1 MNPIDELRAARP
13 AHLGDDP
20 VDERTRA
27 AELSY
32 AMSQPRQARRRRKVV
47 RPVWGLGLAGAAA
60 AVTAVAVVLA
70 GNGAAPTPRAPD
82 GGGRIATATDV
93 PDGAGSTVNPD
104 GSGSTASPGGTA
116 APRVTLSA
124 RDVLLAA
131 AEKADRQPERT
142 GDYWHTASVSR
153 TLSTV
158 AEGGY
163 EMATESRDEMWTPSA
178 TGGEQWSRSQ
188 SLGTRPATAED
199 RKAWEAAG
207 SPEKVEVAVP
217 GKGGSLVLETGT
229 APGKVRT
236 SHSPLVDGDKV
247 FWLGRNVTMKDLRG
261 LPSDPDDLKKW
272 LLRSYEGHDTES
284 SSTPMASGVWLFK
297 VSAGL
302 ITDMPVTPQVR
313 GAAFRMLAELDTVKV
328 IENVTDAQG
337 RQGTAVSIEERIKS
351 GAVLENRL
359 IFDESTGRA
368 LANENVVVKPGG
380 LQAAFEPGEVFSSTA
395 VLEAGWTDDKP

>member
-1 MNPIDELRAARP
+1 MNPIDELRAVRP
-13 AHLGDDP
+13 AHLGDRP

-27 AELSY
+27 AELAY
-32 AMSQPRQARRRRKVV
+32 AMSGPRQARRRRKVV
-47 RPVWGLGLAGAAA
+47 RPVWGLGLAGAVAA
-60 AVTAVAVVLA
+60 AAAVAVVMA
-70 GNGAAPTPRAPD
+70 GNGTVPTPRAPD
-82 GGGRIATATDV
+82 GGNGAATATD
-93 PDGAGSTVNPD
+93 TPD
-104 GSGSTASPGGTA
+104 GSGTTAANPDGTA

-131 AEKADRQPERT
+131 AANADRQPEGT
-142 GDYWHTASVSR
+142 GAYWHTASVSR
-153 TLSTV
+153 TLLTV
-158 AEGGY
+158 AKGGY
-163 EMATESRDEMWTPSA
+163 DMVTQSRDEMWTPSA

-188 SLGTRPATAED
+188 SLGARPATEED

-207 SPEKVEVAVP
+207 SPAKVEVAMP
-217 GKGGSLVLETGT
+217 GKRGSLALVAETE
-229 APGKVRT
+229 PGKVRT

-272 LLRSYEGHDTES
+272 LLRSYDGHDTES
-284 SSTPMASGVWLFK
+284 SSTPMASDVWLFK

-302 ITDMPVTPQVR
+302 ITDMPVTPRVR

-328 IENVTDAQG
+328 AENVTDAED
-337 RQGTAVSIEERIKS
+337 RQGTAVSIEERVKG

-380 LQAAFEPGEVFSSTA
+380 LQAGFEPGEVFASTA